1 MENLDSTISYLSTQK
16 MIWSYEARVI
26 GVEQLRNLALK
37 TKCLQKDMSIHYSET
52 YKTNHHHKTT
62 HHYRY
67 HNLIH

>member
-37 TKCLQKDMSIHYSET
+37 TRCLQKDMSIHYSET
-52 YKTNHHHKTT
+52 
-62 HHYRY
+62 
-67 HNLIH
+67 